1 MSKGAR
7 HPILIVMSPSP
18 ADEIGPRLAALQVN
32 LQSLLEA
39 LRQAEGEA
47 QAELDRMSAE
57 ARPSGRNLVHYYA
70 LRRQELR
77 PLQAELQAL
86 GLSSLGRSEAHVLP
100 TLQAVGALVDALLNH
115 HLPALPPAPQ
125 APPGPSQA
133 LEARA
138 VRTLGPQGHGRK
150 TRIMVTMPSE
160 LARDPSLAERYLR
173 AGMQLARINTAH
185 DRREDWAQMTHHLR
199 RAAARLDRPLKIVV
213 DLAGPKIRTGPLLQR
228 EPVMKLRVLKDEL
241 GRPLDSTRAW
251 LVGALGVPKDG
262 RPEIPV
268 DPVFLRTLAPGNELR
283 LRDARGRRRQLQVLA
298 VEADRVLVACDR
310 TTYVVPGLE
319 LSRHLGSKEPAKR
332 VGVIGTWPPRPGALP
347 IAVGETFLLRRDA
360 EVPRGAAGEIGCL
373 AGAALAGVEVGHGI
387 AFDDGKIEGVVEEV
401 LQVGL
406 RIRVLSAPP
415 GATLGPEKGINLP
428 QSPIDLP
435 CLSPADLSALDFA
448 VEHADLVSLSFV
460 RTPQD
465 VEALLRE
472 LGLRGASEK
481 LGVVLKIETRAGFE
495 NVGAILLAGLRHDRV
510 ALMIARGDLAVECG
524 FDRLAEVQEEL
535 LWVSEAAHVPV
546 IWATQV
552 LESLAKT
559 GRASRAEITDAAM
572 SERAECVMLNKG
584 PYLEA
589 AIAGLANILVRMEAH
604 QHKKTPLLRP
614 LRIAGAS

>member
-1 MSKGAR
+1 
-7 HPILIVMSPSP
+7 MSPVLGEP
-18 ADEIGPRLAALQVN
+18 IAVRLAALQVR
-32 LQSLLEA
+32 LHELRAA
-39 LRQAEGEA
+39 LKRAEGDA
-47 QAELDRMSAE
+47 QAELDRMSPE
-57 ARPSGRNLVHYYA
+57 ARPSGQNLVHYYA

-86 GLSSLGRSEAHVLP
+86 GLSSLGRSEAHVLRS
-100 TLQAVGALVDALLNH
+100 LQAVGVLVDALLDH
-115 HLPALPPAPQ
+115 QLPALPPELSGQ
-125 APPGPSQA
+125 PGPSEA
-133 LEARA
+133 LEVRSL
-138 VRTLGPQGHGRK
+138 RTLGPRGHGRN

-160 LARDPSLAERYLR
+160 LARDPGLAERYLR

-185 DRREDWAQMTHHLR
+185 DRPADWQQMIRHLR
-199 RAAARLDRPLKIVV
+199 LAAAQLDRPLKVVV

-228 EPVMKLRVLKDEL
+228 EPVLKLRVAKDEL
-241 GRPLDSTRAW
+241 GRPLDPVRAW
-251 LVGALGVPKDG
+251 LVRSLGVPKDG

-268 DPVFLRTLAPGNELR
+268 DVALLQALSPGNEVH
-283 LRDARGRRRQLQVLA
+283 LRDARGRRRTLRVLA
-298 VEADRVLVACDR
+298 VEVDRALVAFDR
-310 TTYVVPGLE
+310 TTYLVPGLA
-319 LSRHLGSKEPAKR
+319 LTRAGGPKDHLKLT
-332 VGVIGTWPPRPGALP
+332 GVIGDLP
-347 IAVGETFLLRRDA
+347 VRSGSLAVTVGESFLLRRDA
-360 EVPRGAAGEIGCL
+360 EVPRGSSGEIGCL
-373 AGAALAGVEVGHGI
+373 AGAALAGVKVGHPI
-387 AFDDGKIEGVVEEV
+387 AFDDGKIEGIVEEV

-435 CLSPADLSALDFA
+435 CLSSADLEALDFA

-465 VEALLRE
+465 VGVLLSE
-472 LGLRGASEK
+472 LALRGAGEK
-481 LGVVLKIETRAGFE
+481 LGVILKIETRSGFE
-495 NVGAILLAGLRHDRV
+495 NVGPILLEGLRHDRV

-589 AIAGLANILVRMEAH
+589 AIAALANILVRMEAH

-614 LRIAGAS
+614 LRIAGAQGS

>member
-1 MSKGAR
+1 
-7 HPILIVMSPSP
+7 MSPSSVEP
-18 ADEIGPRLAALQVN
+18 IALRLTALQAR
-32 LQSLLEA
+32 LQQLREA
-39 LRQAEGEA
+39 LRRAEGDA
-47 QAELDRMSAE
+47 QAELDRMAPE
-57 ARPSGRNLVHYYA
+57 ARLSGRNLVHYYA

-86 GLSSLGRSEAHVLP
+86 GLSSLGRSEAHVLSS
-100 TLQAVGALVDALLNH
+100 LEAIGALVDALLGQR
-115 HLPALPPAPQ
+115 LPELSSELQ
-125 APPGPSQA
+125 DQPGRSEP
-133 LEARA
+133 LELRSL
-138 VRTLGPQGHGRK
+138 RTLGPRGQGRN

-160 LARDPSLAERYLR
+160 LARDPELAVRYLR

-185 DRREDWAQMTHHLR
+185 DRPADWRQMILHLR
-199 RAAARLDRPLKIVV
+199 QAATELDRPLKIVV

-228 EPVMKLRVLKDEL
+228 EPVLKLRVPKDEL
-241 GRPLDSTRAW
+241 GRPLDPVGAW
-251 LVGALGVPKDG
+251 LVTSLGVPQDG

-268 DPVFLRTLAPGNELR
+268 DLAFLRALAPGNELR
-283 LRDARGRRRQLQVLA
+283 LRDARGRRRRLQVRT
-298 VEADRVLVACDR
+298 VEGDRALVACER
-310 TTYVVPGLE
+310 TTYLVPGLE
-319 LSRHLGSKEPAKR
+319 LTRVAGSPDLPKLTGT
-332 VGVIGTWPPRPGALP
+332 VGALPVRAGALP
-347 IAVGETFLLRRDA
+347 IAVGECFLLRRDA
-360 EVPRGAAGEIGCL
+360 EIPRGSSGEIGCQ
-373 AGAALAGVEVGHGI
+373 AGAALARVEVGHPI
-387 AFDDGKIEGVVEEV
+387 AFDDGKIEGIVEEV

-406 RIRVLSAPP
+406 RVRVLSAPP

-428 QSPIDLP
+428 QSTIDLP
-435 CLSPADLSALDFA
+435 CLSTADLLALDFA

-472 LGLRGASEK
+472 LALRGASER

-495 NVGAILLAGLRHDRV
+495 NVGPILLEGLRHDRV

-572 SERAECVMLNKG
+572 SERAEGVMLNKG

-589 AIAGLANILVRMEAH
+589 AIAALANILVRMEAH

-614 LRIAGAS
+614 LRIAGAT